1 MKKISILILTIL
13 LMVVMN
19 AQAQFKAGATVGV
32 QVPVGTS
39 MDGYKTGLGLN
50 LFGKY
55 MLKEN
60 MAVGLNLGFLGLG
73 FESSG
78 GDGDDSTP
86 KSRFMPVTGLFE
98 YYFNG
103 DKIKPYIGADLGL
116 YNYKVSY
123 KAGGTSYSDSKSY
136 FGFAPVVGAMYDLN
150 DKISLLANLKFHYIA
165 TEGEAATMI
174 GIHFGAIYTI
184 K

>member
-1 MKKISILILTIL
+1 MKKISIMTLTIL

-19 AQAQFKAGATVGV
+19 VQAQFKVGATVGA

-39 MDGYKTGLGLN
+39 MDGFKTGLGLN

-73 FESSG
+73 TESSG
-78 GDGDDSTP
+78 GDGDDSSP
-86 KSRFMPVTGLFE
+86 SCRFLPVTGLFE

-103 DKIKPYIGADLGL
+103 DKIKPYIGADMGL
-116 YNYKVSY
+116 YNFKVSY
-123 KAGGTSYSDSKSY
+123 KSSGITYSDSKSY
-136 FGFAPVVGAMYDLN
+136 FGFAPVVGILYELN
-150 DKISLLANLKFHYIA
+150 DKISLLGNLKYHYVA
-165 TEGEAATMI
+165 TEGDAASMI
-174 GIHFGAIYTI
+174 GIHFGAVYTI